1 MKDAS
6 NLITWVNGY
15 QIFCW
20 HHLIEVDVIDNIMLN
35 YVYKKEYSKM
45 SQSLDETIA
54 LTLVPNL
61 GIEMVRYVVSNRW
74 IYLWL

>member
-1 MKDAS
+1 MKDES

-35 YVYKKEYSKM
+35 YVYKKEYSKI
-45 SQSLDETIA
+45 SQSLDLSLIIDVEFYIILDYYNMNNTPIRNE
-54 LTLVPNL
+54 VP
-61 GIEMVRYVVSNRW
+61 
-74 IYLWL
+74 

>member
-45 SQSLDETIA
+45 SQSLDLSLIIDVEFYIILDYYNMNNTPIRNE
-54 LTLVPNL
+54 VP
-61 GIEMVRYVVSNRW
+61 
-74 IYLWL
+74 

>member
-20 HHLIEVDVIDNIMLN
+20 HHLIEVDAIDNIMLN

-45 SQSLDETIA
+45 SQSLDLSLIIDVEFYIILDYYNMNNTPIRNE
-54 LTLVPNL
+54 VP
-61 GIEMVRYVVSNRW
+61 
-74 IYLWL
+74 